1 MKLSKRE
8 FDKPIDFMAGEYRTL
23 RESMSR
29 PRELRTLSFAVLG
42 EPDLKG
48 LVLKRYESEPRD
60 KVVHILGEGSFTID
74 QLEKEIIRG
83 TKVGKLAMETELDWV
98 NYLKEKLEAGDIE
111 EVE

>member
-1 MKLSKRE
+1 M
-8 FDKPIDFMAGEYRTL
+8 
-23 RESMSR
+23 
-29 PRELRTLSFAVLG
+29 
-42 EPDLKG
+42 
-48 LVLKRYESEPRD
+48 
-60 KVVHILGEGSFTID
+60 GEGSFTID